1 MVVFKMLPS
10 PFAAAKRKMTTT
22 GANSPPAAR
31 QREQQ
36 RGSGLNNKDNIE
48 GQTIVAAL
56 ADPAQEESLEFDA
69 LSSCSA
75 GSRAD
80 SEEEQEEFEVD
91 DSDDDDD
98 EQNNHEGDGGSSLHN
113 NSVSSFSSSLS
124 SSLHSSSSRF
134 MDSVRNINFLPRR
147 MKPTLEKYNELPDE
161 SGGNSSVELARELD
175 KIGTN
180 DGDDAPHDGE
190 VEPSDPHLI
199 TNLEEVM
206 ALEGDNDDDSIVLD
220 HHRDGT
226 CQGLSLSP
234 SSPGRPVVDV
244 PPPLLSPVRRA
255 SRRKPAGRVSKR
267 FAAST
272 TSKQQQQ
279 QQRDEEKTV
288 EEDKTTTSRAP
299 QTPQPGVRRGQPLS
313 KDKATLTMVPHTPQR
328 GVRRGQPLSAVSQRK
343 KVDSSAVAM
352 MHQSMPAFLDHSLH
366 TAVKEAGV
374 DSPRCL
380 NRNVAVEPHHHGGAS
395 AAAITTSRT
404 NRRLD
409 RHPSRHRSVSSN
421 KSNSVSPRR
430 RYRYPQQP
438 QQHHH
443 SCAAGPQPSPNL
455 APTTPTV
462 MVRNT
467 SRRRNM
473 NLIQAPDLISAGGRV
488 VGGAAA
494 TLPGG
499 GLSQDSMIQRSISTD
514 STDLGRIARRSS
526 TTTPSSSFLSGINQA
541 NHPSQLNASLGTLK
555 TDFLGKTKP
564 QRERTKFDFDPKSL
578 KDVTLPAKKTP
589 ASSSSAADKR
599 RVSINPVIALHHQ
612 SSLGI

>member
-1 MVVFKMLPS
+1 MVVLKMLPS
-10 PFAAAKRKMTTT
+10 PFAAAKRKMTT
-22 GANSPPAAR
+22 ANSPAAR
-31 QREQQ
+31 QPEQQ
-36 RGSGLNNKDNIE
+36 RSNSGLNRSDKME
-48 GQTIVAAL
+48 GQTIVAAIG
-56 ADPAQEESLEFDA
+56 DPAQEESLEFDA
-69 LSSCSA
+69 LSSCSD
-75 GSRAD
+75 GSRPRAD
-80 SEEEQEEFEVD
+80 EEQEQVEVD

-98 EQNNHEGDGGSSLHN
+98 EPNNHEGDGGS

-175 KIGTN
+175 KIGTSN
-180 DGDDAPHDGE
+180 DGDSGDAHE
-190 VEPSDPHLI
+190 MEPSDPHLI

-206 ALEGDNDDDSIVLD
+206 ALEGDNDDSIVLD
-220 HHRDGT
+220 HHR
-226 CQGLSLSP
+226 LSP
-234 SSPGRPVVDV
+234 SSPGRPVVDL
-244 PPPLLSPVRRA
+244 PPPMLSPVRRA

-272 TSKQQQQ
+272 TTSKQQQQ
-279 QQRDEEKTV
+279 RNEEKTE
-288 EEDKTTTSRAP
+288 EEDKTNTTRAP
-299 QTPQPGVRRGQPLS
+299 QTPQRGVRRGQPLS